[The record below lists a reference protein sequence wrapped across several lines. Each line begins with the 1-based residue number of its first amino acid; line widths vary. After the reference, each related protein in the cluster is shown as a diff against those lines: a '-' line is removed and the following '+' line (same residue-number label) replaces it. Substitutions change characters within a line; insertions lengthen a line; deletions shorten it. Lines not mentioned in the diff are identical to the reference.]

1 MARRPMKAKPQKE
14 FEIGDWVWRLKYSN
28 LGVQRPSGAAVQI
41 INKEIDRFSC
51 RLYQLSSD
59 VEKQS
64 WIMGKY
70 LVKARGKNYG

>member
-1 MARRPMKAKPQKE
+1 MARKAMKAKPQKE
-14 FEIGDWVWRLKYSN
+14 FEIGDWVWRLKESST
-28 LGVQRPSGAAVQI
+28 GVCRPSGSAVQI
-41 INKEIDRFSC
+41 INKEVDRFSC

-59 VEKQS
+59 VENQS